1 MHSDLNETNATYYYA
16 SHWRRFPFCDFSNIL
31 FMSCAHL
38 RFTSHLVRKCF
49 ENNKMKNS
57 TICIS
62 VDAFRQMLGSS
73 VTNQNG
79 VLCVT
84 EFRKI
89 CIQFKNVNN
98 NAKLISITETD
109 FRHSYFLAR
118 MHKFGAV
125 NRFLSCFGKRNKF
138 VFSPH
143 LFKSSNWFTHERIWS
158 EFSQKRKNFHKKE
171 EFAFFERFFC
181 VKSWSSTCTKHG

>member
-1 MHSDLNETNATYYYA
+1 MRKLWVSIRRKNWELVQKKNFEQTTIRMHSDLNETNATYYYA

-109 FRHSYFLAR
+109 FRHSYF
-118 MHKFGAV
+118 FGA
-125 NRFLSCFGKRNKF
+125 
-138 VFSPH
+138 H
-143 LFKSSNWFTHERIWS
+143 
-158 EFSQKRKNFHKKE
+158 
-171 EFAFFERFFC
+171 A
-181 VKSWSSTCTKHG
+181 